1 MGVLMLVVLLVVLVV
16 LLSVHLD
23 ALPPCCYVCHG
34 HGGSSGAGATLSQGD
49 QVKNG
54 CREEA
59 QPACTEE
66 VSRPANDEMKDD
78 RNRENGGTNE

>member
-1 MGVLMLVVLLVVLVV
+1 MRLGIGVFVLEVVLVV

-23 ALPPCCYVCHG
+23 ALPPCCHCHG
-34 HGGSSGAGATLSQGD
+34 HGRSSVAGATLSQGTK
-49 QVKNG
+49 VKSG
-54 CREEA
+54 SREGA

-78 RNRENGGTNE
+78 RNRENGGMNE